1 MEKKV
6 TLMYELIIAGVVVVL
21 VLVLV
26 IVSKVARAIFKVVAL
41 ISSLFMVILIILGVF
56 VVKDAFDFKEK
67 VTKQPM
73 AFVIVDNEKVLVSLV
88 VKPNMSEPSVLG
100 KDEVLSISEKKYEPL
115 LKTYYKIWILKPGI
129 VDDFEQDKFQV
140 QGINITKEQ
149 VKQALIADKP
159 WEVFGY
165 SNAPGNISSEM
176 IKQGIFGNIM
186 MQEISKNP
194 VILIKEYK
202 KGNIRVIK
210 ETPVFMVLKYVPLS
224 IANMV
229 TSKMSGGK

>member
-1 MEKKV
+1 M
-6 TLMYELIIAGVVVVL
+6 
-21 VLVLV
+21 
-26 IVSKVARAIFKVVAL
+26 
-41 ISSLFMVILIILGVF
+41 
-56 VVKDAFDFKEK
+56 VKDAFDFKEK